1 MRFLRR
7 GTAVNLTVGPAY
19 NKTDGVTPETNL
31 NIPDEKITFA
41 YQRHTTSAATLPLNN
56 QAGSTSDSS
65 NTLDY
70 LSSAVGLLRLRLTAT
85 DLSTQGSAMLI
96 ITNTSA
102 HVPIFHEFV
111 VLEESRY
118 DALVEASTGLSA
130 HVASFAATPLLQ
142 LGIIGQGTAQQS
154 SSNSLTLASTTAYV
168 TDEINGATLLA
179 AGGQPRTVTAYDST
193 SKIATVDAYVVTPSS
208 LATYL
213 LFATPPS
220 SPTSP
225 LQANVTQWNG
235 AAVATPTQAG
245 VPEVDVTYLGGAA
258 LASTSAQIGAHVV
271 TQESSVTTA
280 IQAGLATSTAMST
293 SFAAL
298 TTSVAAVGATLN
310 STAVAAEVLNSTV
323 DGAYTL
329 REVNRGYAAVLLGLV
344 SGSAGSTTT
353 FRDIND
359 VKNRVVAVT
368 DTAGNRTAITLDL
381 T

>member
-19 NKTDGVTPETNL
+19 DKTDGVTPETDL
-31 NIPDEKITFA
+31 NFVDEKITFA

-85 DLSTQGSAMLI
+85 DISTQGSAMLI
-96 ITNTSA
+96 ITNTTA

-130 HVASFAATPLLQ
+130 HVASFGATPLLQ
-142 LGIIGQGTAQQS
+142 LGVVGQGTAQQS
-154 SSNSLTLASTTAYV
+154 SSNGLTLASTMTYV
-168 TDEINGATLLA
+168 TDEINGATLLIT
-179 AGGQPRTVTAYDST
+179 GGTGVGQSRTVIAYDST

-220 SPTSP
+220 SPTAP
-225 LQANVTQWNG
+225 MVANVTQWNG

-245 VPEVDVTYLGGAA
+245 VPEVDLTYIGGAA
-258 LASTSAQIGAHVV
+258 IASTSAQLGVHVV
-271 TQESSVTTA
+271 SAASTSVTA
-280 IQAGLATSTAMST
+280 
-293 SFAAL
+293 
-298 TTSVAAVGATLN
+298 SVD
-310 STAVAAEVLNSTV
+310 STAVAAEVLNSTI
-323 DGAYTL
+323 DGAVTL
-329 REVNRGYAAVLLGLV
+329 RQAHRGYAAVLLGLV
-344 SGSAGSTTT
+344 SGSASSTTV

-359 VKNRVVAVT
+359 VKTRVTAIT
-368 DTAGNRTAITLDL
+368 DSNGNRTAITLDL